1 MNLRV
6 IDKFITS
13 EAKEAY
19 TTLLK
24 FWIYSLPLFFV
35 VLMLLHFTADMRSM
49 HTISLSIFI
58 IASFLIVLGVKS
70 FLKRTDI
77 SSKAMLSFYFFGISY
92 PLLSPLVVFLI
103 TDFFAP
109 DFTIPIMN
117 HTIPSLFLIMTMAT
131 AFSFSFRVAI
141 VGGVFSSLLFSICF
155 FWLQIEYPNGLE
167 PREQVLGITFFIEI
181 ILYILVTGLFGGL
194 LANQARRMLI
204 KISDTVQEREF
215 VSSLLGEYVSD
226 EVRDKILQNGGLAEE
241 GEEREVTVLFADL
254 RNFTSISEERN
265 PKDIV
270 SFLNQYFDS
279 MVDIIQ
285 RNGGVVDK
293 FIGDSV
299 MAYFGAP
306 IPINNPQEKA
316 FQAAIE
322 MSFELQKINKIFTQ
336 NKYPTI
342 KHGIGL
348 HHGEVVIGNIG
359 SKKRK
364 NYTIIG
370 DTVNLAS
377 RLESLTKS
385 NHSDLILSSTVFE
398 KLSPAN
404 QSKLSL
410 VKDVQ
415 IKGKKDSI
423 NCFKLVLE

>member
-1 MNLRV
+1 
-6 IDKFITS
+6 
-13 EAKEAY
+13 
-19 TTLLK
+19 
-24 FWIYSLPLFFV
+24 
-35 VLMLLHFTADMRSM
+35 
-49 HTISLSIFI
+49 
-58 IASFLIVLGVKS
+58 
-70 FLKRTDI
+70 
-77 SSKAMLSFYFFGISY
+77 
-92 PLLSPLVVFLI
+92 
-103 TDFFAP
+103 
-109 DFTIPIMN
+109 
-117 HTIPSLFLIMTMAT
+117 
-131 AFSFSFRVAI
+131 
-141 VGGVFSSLLFSICF
+141 
-155 FWLQIEYPNGLE
+155 
-167 PREQVLGITFFIEI
+167 
-181 ILYILVTGLFGGL
+181 
-194 LANQARRMLI
+194 
-204 KISDTVQEREF
+204 
-215 VSSLLGEYVSD
+215 
-226 EVRDKILQNGGLAEE
+226 
-241 GEEREVTVLFADL
+241 
-254 RNFTSISEERN
+254 
-265 PKDIV
+265 
-270 SFLNQYFDS
+270 
-279 MVDIIQ
+279 
-285 RNGGVVDK
+285 
-293 FIGDSV
+293 